1 MLTSLCSSNVEI
13 VQTALKCLQQMCDEV
28 DIKGSMEDVS
38 DMPVDSNLT
47 TYRDLGD
54 LARAMP
60 TGECFAFISVRWQ
73 CSCGYI
79 ILARY
84 L

>member
-1 MLTSLCSSNVEI
+1 MLTSLYSPHVDI
-13 VQTALKCLQQMCDEV
+13 VQTALKCLQQVCDEV

-38 DMPVDSNLT
+38 DMPVHSNLT

-60 TGECFAFISVRWQ
+60 PG
-73 CSCGYI
+73 
-79 ILARY
+79 
-84 L
+84 